1 MALTIRKISDQQI
14 ESAKFLTD
22 KGTASAAVVA
32 CIDLAY
38 HYHNR
43 VQSQNEEIRK
53 LKERVQLLERV
64 QEKLASAADEALC
77 IVRQRELL

>member
-38 HYHNR
+38 QYHNR
-43 VQSQNEEIRK
+43 DQSQRDEIKR

-64 QEKLASAADEALC
+64 QEKLAQAADDALC

>member
-38 HYHNR
+38 KYHNL
-43 VQSQNEEIRK
+43 VQSQKNEIER
-53 LKERVQLLERV
+53 LCERVQRLERV
-64 QEKLASAADEALC
+64 QERLASAADEALT

>member
-43 VQSQNEEIRK
+43 DQGQKEEIRR
-53 LKERVQLLERV
+53 LKERVELLERV
-64 QEKLASAADEALC
+64 QGKLATAADEVLC
-77 IVRQRELL
+77 IIRQRELL

>member
-1 MALTIRKISDQQI
+1 MALTIRKITDQQI

-38 HYHNR
+38 QYHNR
-43 VQSQNEEIRK
+43 DKSQQEEIRR

>member
-1 MALTIRKISDQQI
+1 MALTVRKITDQQI
-14 ESAKFLTD
+14 ESAKFLTG

-38 HYHNR
+38 QYHNR
-43 VQSQNEEIRK
+43 DQAQKEEIKR
-53 LKERVQLLERV
+53 LKERVELLERV
-64 QEKLASAADEALC
+64 QAKLANAADEALC

>member
-38 HYHNR
+38 QYHNR
-43 VQSQNEEIRK
+43 DQAQRDEIKR

-64 QEKLASAADEALC
+64 QEKLAHAADEALC